1 MMKLNLQP
9 NSTHVRPQFGK
20 CLATANFPNSVTPV
34 TPVIPGLR
42 CSIAPEPRSWVH
54 LWERPNPY
62 SDDEAL
68 LLCPI
73 SEDEWVAWVAGHGE
87 IILHREQF
95 FSIS

>member
-1 MMKLNLQP
+1 MMMKLNLYP
-9 NSTHVRPQFGK
+9 HPSNVSSKYT
-20 CLATANFPNSVTPV
+20 
-34 TPVIPGLR
+34 VIPGLR
-42 CSIAPEPRSWVH
+42 CSIAPEPGSWVH

-73 SEDEWVAWVAGHGE
+73 SEDEWAAWVAGHGE
-87 IILHREQF
+87 ITLHREQF